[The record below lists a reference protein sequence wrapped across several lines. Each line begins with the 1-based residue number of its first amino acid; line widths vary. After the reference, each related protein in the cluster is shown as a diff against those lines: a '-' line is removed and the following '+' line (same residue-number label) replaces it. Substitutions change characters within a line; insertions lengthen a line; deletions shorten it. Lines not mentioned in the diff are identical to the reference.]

1 MAKKKA
7 KRVHIALS
15 AKTRPSAGK
24 TSKTRSSDAPDC
36 DPPMVSIADGNRI
49 VFDLVQDGIGK
60 TTVGVYE
67 PAIDTDDSVN
77 VELRPFYWW
86 VHNDD
91 RIHICTLRPIDVTP
105 SDSSYRGY
113 ASGKLRITIRSK
125 VAGVTEE
132 EDQTFEY
139 PITISE

>member
-15 AKTRPSAGK
+15 AKTKPSAGK
-24 TSKTRSSDAPDC
+24 TSKTRSSDTPDC
-36 DPPMVSIADGNRI
+36 EPPEVSIADGNRI
-49 VFDLVQDGIGK
+49 VFDLVRDGIGK

-67 PAIDTDDSVN
+67 PVITPDDPVN
-77 VELRPFYWW
+77 IELRPFYWW

-91 RIHICTLRPIDVTP
+91 RIHICTLRPIDVTA

-113 ASGKLRITIRSK
+113 AAGKLTITIRAK

-132 EDQTFEY
+132 DETFEY
-139 PITISE
+139 PIMISE